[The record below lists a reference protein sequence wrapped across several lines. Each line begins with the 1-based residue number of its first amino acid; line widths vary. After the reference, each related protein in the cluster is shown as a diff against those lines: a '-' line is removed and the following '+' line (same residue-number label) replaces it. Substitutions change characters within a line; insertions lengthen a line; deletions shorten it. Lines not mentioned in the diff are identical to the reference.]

1 MITNIAFACNI
12 KIQTYYSAVTVHI
25 CMTVQLWHMC
35 IVCVVYSS
43 ACIVYSCQWHS
54 IHVGVV
60 YSVTLN
66 CFQTRIIEA

>member
-1 MITNIAFACNI
+1 MHFSARLKQLRSSPYIV
-12 KIQTYYSAVTVHI
+12 YS
-25 CMTVQLWHMC
+25 CQWHS
-35 IVCVVYSS
+35 IHVGVVYSS

-60 YSVTLN
+60 YSVALN